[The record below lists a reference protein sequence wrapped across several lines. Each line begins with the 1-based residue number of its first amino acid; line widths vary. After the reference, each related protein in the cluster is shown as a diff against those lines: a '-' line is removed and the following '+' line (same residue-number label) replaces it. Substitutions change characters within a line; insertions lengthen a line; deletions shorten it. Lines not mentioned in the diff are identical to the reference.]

1 MKKLFAIFALL
12 SVFIGAKAE
21 EVVDVEVDYTTA
33 TSWSHGWISDDAA
46 TRISFEDGA
55 LHFVSDE
62 ATTNFYDVQFQPFP
76 GVTLDYDASYTI
88 TIKIKGT
95 VAQNIRGYF
104 SGSDK
109 PGDIPVTTDWQELTF
124 EGCQNNPDAA
134 YFANTGS
141 VLIQCGDYVGEWWI
155 SYVKISHE
163 EKPNQR
169 PIEWIELISN
179 GDAETPWTED
189 QKAIKF
195 NDMEKNF
202 TICAWNKVKGVNM
215 NDNGGWDP
223 YPADIEEEADGNHM
237 FAIHAAV
244 ADTDGDASAWDNQFW
259 IESPK
264 LLKSGAQYKVSF
276 RYKASK
282 DVNTMSQ
289 FHKQTPSDY
298 ASHNAFG
305 GDGVAFTTE
314 WQQFEQKVTIPTT
327 DVWSIAFNLNHVDKE
342 AIDFYFDDLSIS
354 EMKLDEGYF
363 VAGSN
368 PNGGVEY
375 DFDNAVQFEFD
386 DNEGLYIATV
396 GTKNAYVSQ
405 IMISTVR
412 GNDAAFKAS
421 TLKPKGSIKND
432 PDEWLDFEE
441 ASQAKLNLPGDGI
454 WKIYLDENYKAMAF
468 EMLEGNAI
476 ETIEI
481 NPNPTEVVVNAVE
494 RDDLADTT
502 DNDGNVT
509 VREEEGGTGNTWDNQ
524 FFIRANRP
532 LVTGEVTVIE
542 FDYVATKEAKS
553 TTQCQ
558 GEPGQYM
565 HWGAIG
571 DVNFTTE
578 EQHFSQTFTVPSQA
592 NGMQSLSFDM
602 AVIKEACDY
611 TIKNVIWRTEDFTES
626 LINQTGG
633 ENFYVKV
640 GAGTAPEPL
649 EATAIN
655 SIVSKKDNG
664 SSATYNLA
672 GQRVSKAFKGI
683 VVKNGKKMIVK

>member
-12 SVFIGAKAE
+12 SVFIGARAE

-46 TRISFEDGA
+46 TRITFEDGA

-62 ATTNFYDVQFQPFP
+62 ATANFYDVQFQPFP

-179 GDAETPWTED
+179 GDAETPWTDD

-195 NDMEKNF
+195 DDMEKNF
-202 TICAWNKVKGVNM
+202 TICAWNKVKGVNL

-223 YPADIEEEADGNHM
+223 YPADIEEDTDGNHM

-244 ADTDGDASAWDNQFW
+244 ADTEGDASAWDNQFW

-289 FHKQTPSDY
+289 FHHQKPSDY

-327 DVWSIAFNLNHVDKE
+327 DVWCIAFNLNHADKE
-342 AIDFYFDDLSIS
+342 AIDFYFDDLSIC

-375 DFDNAVQFEFD
+375 DFDNAIQFEFD

-396 GTKNAYVSQ
+396 GTKDAYVSQ
-405 IMISTVR
+405 VMISTVR

-494 RDDLADTT
+494 RDYLTADG
-502 DNDGNVT
+502 DGNP
-509 VREEEGGTGNTWDNQ
+509 REDVVGEGNTWDNQ
-524 FFIRANRP
+524 FFIKANRP
-532 LVTGEVTVIE
+532 LVAGEVTVIE
-542 FDYVATKEAKS
+542 FDYVASKEARS

-592 NGMQSLSFDM
+592 DGMQSLSFDM

-655 SIVSKKDNG
+655 SIVSKTDNG

-672 GQRVSKAFKGI
+672 GQRVDKAYKGI

>member
-12 SVFIGAKAE
+12 SVFIGARAE

-46 TRISFEDGA
+46 TRITFEDGA

-62 ATTNFYDVQFQPFP
+62 ATANFYDVQFQPFP

-179 GDAETPWTED
+179 GDAETPWTDD

-195 NDMEKNF
+195 DDMEKNF
-202 TICAWNKVKGVNM
+202 TICAWNKVKGVNL

-223 YPADIEEEADGNHM
+223 YPADIEEDTDGNHM

-244 ADTDGDASAWDNQFW
+244 ADTEGDASAWDNQFW

-289 FHKQTPSDY
+289 FHHQKPSDY

-327 DVWSIAFNLNHVDKE
+327 DVWCIAFNLNHADKE
-342 AIDFYFDDLSIS
+342 AIDFYFDDLSIC

-375 DFDNAVQFEFD
+375 DFDNAIQFEFD

-396 GTKNAYVSQ
+396 GTKDAYVSQ
-405 IMISTVR
+405 VMISTVR

-494 RDDLADTT
+494 RDYLTADG
-502 DNDGNVT
+502 DGNP
-509 VREEEGGTGNTWDNQ
+509 REDVVGEGNTWDNQ
-524 FFIRANRP
+524 FFIKANRP
-532 LVTGEVTVIE
+532 LVAGEVTVIE
-542 FDYVATKEAKS
+542 FDYVASKEARS

-592 NGMQSLSFDM
+592 DGMQSLSFDM

-611 TIKNVIWRTEDFTES
+611 TIKNVIWRTDDFTES

-633 ENFYVKV
+633 ENFWVKV

-655 SIVSKKDNG
+655 SIVSKTDNG

-672 GQRVSKAFKGI
+672 GQRVGKAYKGI
-683 VVKNGKKMIVK
+683 VVKDGKKMIVK

>member
-12 SVFIGAKAE
+12 SVFIGARAE

-46 TRISFEDGA
+46 TRITFEDGA

-62 ATTNFYDVQFQPFP
+62 ATANFYDVQFQPFP

-179 GDAETPWTED
+179 GDAETPWTDD

-195 NDMEKNF
+195 DDMEKNF

-244 ADTDGDASAWDNQFW
+244 ADTEGDASAWDNQFW

-289 FHKQTPSDY
+289 FHHQKPSDY

-327 DVWSIAFNLNHVDKE
+327 DVWCIAFNLNHADKE
-342 AIDFYFDDLSIS
+342 AIDFYFDDLSIC

-375 DFDNAVQFEFD
+375 DFDNAIQFEFD

-396 GTKNAYVSQ
+396 GTKDAYVSQ
-405 IMISTVR
+405 VMISTVR

-494 RDDLADTT
+494 RDYLTADG
-502 DNDGNVT
+502 DGNP
-509 VREEEGGTGNTWDNQ
+509 REDVVGEGNTWDNQ
-524 FFIRANRP
+524 FFIKANRP
-532 LVTGEVTVIE
+532 LVAGEVTVIE
-542 FDYVATKEAKS
+542 FDYVASKEARS

-592 NGMQSLSFDM
+592 DGMQSLSFDM

-611 TIKNVIWRTEDFTES
+611 TIKNVIWRTDDFTES

-655 SIVSKKDNG
+655 SIVSKTDNG

-672 GQRVSKAFKGI
+672 GQRVDKAYKGI

>member
-46 TRISFEDGA
+46 TRITFEDGA

-62 ATTNFYDVQFQPFP
+62 ATANFYDVQFQPFP

-179 GDAETPWTED
+179 GDAETPWTDD

-195 NDMEKNF
+195 DDMEKNF
-202 TICAWNKVKGVNM
+202 TICAWNKVKGVNL

-223 YPADIEEEADGNHM
+223 YPADIEEDTDGNHM

-244 ADTDGDASAWDNQFW
+244 ADTEGDASAWDNQFW

-289 FHKQTPSDY
+289 FHHQKPSDY

-327 DVWSIAFNLNHVDKE
+327 DVWCIAFNLNHADKE
-342 AIDFYFDDLSIS
+342 AIDFYFDDLSIC

-375 DFDNAVQFEFD
+375 DFDNAIQFEFD

-396 GTKNAYVSQ
+396 GTKDAYVSQ
-405 IMISTVR
+405 VMISTVR

-494 RDDLADTT
+494 RDYLTADG
-502 DNDGNVT
+502 DGNP
-509 VREEEGGTGNTWDNQ
+509 REDVVGEGNTWDNQ
-524 FFIRANRP
+524 FFIKANRP
-532 LVTGEVTVIE
+532 LVAGEVTVIE
-542 FDYVATKEAKS
+542 FDYVASKEARS

-592 NGMQSLSFDM
+592 DGMQSLSFDM

-649 EATAIN
+649 EASAIN
-655 SIVSKKDNG
+655 SIVTKRDNS

-672 GQRVSKAFKGI
+672 GQRVGKAYKGI